1 MDCVICNKWIKH
13 PKNWIRHCNTKGHIK
28 KALLQNINNQK
39 STNSQPVVNQKTLK
53 SQPESTESQPI
64 TNQKSTNNQPE
75 KYGSCEWCNKNF
87 KHKQSYYRHIKYRCK
102 KKPQPTTTTIINN
115 ITNNDNRQVVNQV
128 HINVYGKEDFKSI
141 MNKKL
146 LKELEDL
153 EEFES
158 SGIPLARKL
167 IPIMYNTNPNN
178 TVQIPNMNQPYCL
191 TMGEDYIWKKEPV
204 EPIINEII
212 RKLPGHTRKMFTKY
226 YKETKHE
233 YDSLKEWLKS
243 KVGGNKILNK
253 LKGSCGNPEDR
264 KQIEKIIKAT
274 LWNNK

>member
-141 MNKKL
+141 MNEKL

-191 TMGEDYIWKKEPV
+191 TMGENNNWKKEPV

-212 RKLPGHTRKMFTKY
+212 NSLPRNTRKMFTQY

-233 YDSLKEWLKS
+233 YDSLGEWLKS

-253 LKGSCGNPEDR
+253 LKESCGNPEDR